1 VRFGAALILL
11 VVLVAGVARAL
22 DPQTWILL
30 QTVRDLGP
38 LSGWRCAE
46 SSTYVYDPSRERAD
60 STLLS
65 EPPEA
70 SVLAQVP
77 WLEVDRVEA
86 DLRGGDTLVSAHAS
100 TEPGGEEDRRVYV
113 LSPGRLQTV
122 TVSLLG
128 ARFSPCN
135 AHLSDWRIVG
145 EQELG

>member
-11 VVLVAGVARAL
+11 VVLVTGVPRAL
-22 DPQTWILL
+22 DPHTWILL
-30 QTVRDLGP
+30 QAVRDLGP
-38 LSGWRCAE
+38 ISGWRCAQ

-70 SVLAQVP
+70 RVLAQAP

-100 TEPGGEEDRRVYV
+100 IEPGGEDRRVYV

-128 ARFSPCN
+128 ARASPCN
-135 AHLSDWRIVG
+135 AHLSDWQIVG

>member
-1 VRFGAALILL
+1 VRFGAALVLL
-11 VVLVAGVARAL
+11 VVILAAVPRLL
-22 DPQTWILL
+22 DPQTWILV
-30 QTVRDLGP
+30 QAVRDLGP
-38 LSGWRCAE
+38 VTGWRCAE

-70 SVLAQVP
+70 RVLAQVP

-86 DLRGGDTLVSAHAS
+86 NLRGGDTLVSAHAAI
-100 TEPGGEEDRRVYV
+100 EPGADERRVYV

-128 ARFSPCN
+128 RQTSLCN
-135 AHLSDWRIVG
+135 AHLSDWQIVG

>member
-11 VVLVAGVARAL
+11 VVLVAGVPRVL

-30 QTVRDLGP
+30 QAVHDLGP
-38 LSGWRCAE
+38 LSGWRCAR

-70 SVLAQVP
+70 RVLAQVP

-86 DLRGGDTLVSAHAS
+86 NLRGGDTLVSAHAS
-100 TEPGGEEDRRVYV
+100 IEPGSEDRRVYV

-128 ARFSPCN
+128 AQASPCN
-135 AHLSDWRIVG
+135 AHLSDWQIVG